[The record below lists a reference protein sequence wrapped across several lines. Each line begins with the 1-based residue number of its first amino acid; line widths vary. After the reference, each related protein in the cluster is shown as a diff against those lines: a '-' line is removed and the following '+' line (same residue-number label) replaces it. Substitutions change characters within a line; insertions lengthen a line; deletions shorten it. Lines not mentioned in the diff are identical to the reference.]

1 MNRDIP
7 LSGLAAP
14 AQQVRVLRLHLA
26 STSAGLLV
34 PESASGWEA
43 LDAGYLVRV
52 AALSVDA
59 QLDLQPLLGQPA
71 LLEIENAGQGYRPYH
86 GRISSAER
94 VGSNGGLARYH
105 LTIEPGLALLR
116 HARDLHVFRDKTC
129 FQITEEILGWYPD
142 LAPPVR
148 IDVQDAAA
156 YLRYDQWTLC
166 QESPLD
172 ALRRLWADEGVF
184 HFFEHSGEPDA
195 ATLGRHTLVLG
206 DHNAAF
212 GPSPA
217 RSYPY
222 HRRDATERTNTIQ
235 QVRLRRQLRPT
246 QAVRGSWDYRT
257 LNLRPTQADAAGAL
271 PIEDHDVGGAYAYR
285 TQAEGNRQT
294 QRQLD
299 ALRCDASTL
308 EGEGECSGLAAGQ
321 AMAISGHFSVDPA
334 QTWVCCAV
342 AFQARNNLEAEV
354 VESAQQALGDT
365 PLAFPTLPARLAG
378 LGAPLRIP
386 ELTDAATDAAA
397 RRDYRNRFHAIPAQS
412 AYRPRR
418 ADGHGRRFQP
428 QAQLEGLVPAI
439 VVSDGA
445 PVHSDRD
452 YRVKV
457 QWVARRGGNGS
468 TRLDALGGSDNA
480 PGQSGAIAWV
490 RVASTLVGDN
500 FGAVW
505 TPRAGQLVYLSPL
518 DGQAD
523 RLVIVALAYNGTGH
537 ADAPHNQ
544 VTGGSAGAVG
554 NAPAWFDGN
563 GHAAVLSG
571 MKTQALASS
580 GEGTGGFNQLVFDST
595 PGQARVELSTTQ
607 ADTGLTLGHQ
617 KLQRDNLREA
627 DRGFGV
633 EVRTQASAAIRA
645 GQGLLL
651 ATEPGQQQ
659 LSASQALSQLQ
670 QSRQLLV
677 TLGTTAKE
685 QQAIVPEEEEPA
697 ERPVVKALQDA
708 EQVLAAS
715 RTGAAPGNQI
725 GGGDGT
731 APAWSSPI
739 QLATSPAGIAAVT
752 PADQIVASGTQ
763 VVQSAGDAI
772 NWAAQNT
779 LSMAVAGAMQLFTHG
794 QASSGSQNQET
805 GIAAHAA
812 TGPVQVRALN
822 NTAAFAAQQAVQ
834 IASTSADVSVVSP
847 AKHVLATAAGA
858 YLKIEGGNIE
868 MGAPGI
874 IEFKA
879 SRREFTGPASAT
891 GDLPELPKTE
901 GQFTRSFALYSLE
914 GTALEGAKVA
924 LFDPD
929 KRTLL
934 WQGAVDASGVATADV
949 TEKSQPY
956 MALAGFEGWSDIF
969 EEVDVAAAD
978 EEEEGSAEASEED
991 GREEESEV
999 SGKDHV

>member
-1 MNRDIP
+1 MDIP
-7 LSGLAAP
+7 LALTAMLAQDP
-14 AQQVRVLRLHLA
+14 RVLRLHV
-26 STSAGLLV
+26 AGLATDVFV
-34 PESASGWEA
+34 PESVSGWEA
-43 LDAGYLVRV
+43 LDAGYLIRI
-52 AALSVDA
+52 ACLSVDA
-59 QLDLQPLLGQPA
+59 QLDLQPLVGQPA
-71 LLEIENAGQGYRPYH
+71 LLEMENAAQGYRPYH
-86 GRISSAER
+86 GRVSSVER

-116 HARDLHVFRDKTC
+116 HARDLYVFRDKTC
-129 FQITEEILGWYPD
+129 FEITEEILGWYPE
-142 LAPPVR
+142 LAPLVR
-148 IDVQDAAA
+148 LDVQDSSV

-184 HFFEHSGEPDA
+184 YFFEHSGAPDSDS
-195 ATLGRHTLVLG
+195 LGEHTLVLG

-217 RSYPY
+217 CTYAY
-222 HRRDATERTNTIQ
+222 HRRDATELTNTIQ

-257 LNLRPTQADAAGAL
+257 LNLRPAQADAPGAVS
-271 PIEDHDVGGAYAYR
+271 IEDNDIGGAYAYR
-285 TQAEGNRQT
+285 TQAEGDRQT

-308 EGEGECSGLAAGQ
+308 EGKGECSGMAAGQ
-321 AMAISGHFSVDPA
+321 SMAITGHYSIEPGQV
-334 QTWVCCAV
+334 WICCAV

-354 VESAQQALGDT
+354 VEGASQALGDT
-365 PLAFPTLPARLAG
+365 PLIFPSLPAHLAG
-378 LGAPLRIP
+378 PGAPLRIP
-386 ELTDAATDAAA
+386 ELMAAGTDATS
-397 RRDYRNRFHAIPAQS
+397 RRDYSNSFYAIPAQS
-412 AYRPRR
+412 SYRPRR

-428 QAQLEGLVPAI
+428 QVQLEGLIPAI
-439 VVSDGA
+439 VVSDGT

-468 TRLDALGGSDNA
+468 TRLEALAGSDNA
-480 PGQSGAIAWV
+480 PGQGGTVAWV

-518 DGQAD
+518 EGQAD
-523 RLVIVALAYNGTGH
+523 RLVIVSLAYDGAGQ

-544 VTGGSAGAVG
+544 VSSGPAGAVG

-563 GHAAVLSG
+563 SHAAVLSG

-580 GEGTGGFNQLVFDST
+580 GQGSGGFNQLVFDAT
-595 PGQARVELSTTQ
+595 PGQARIELSTTQ
-607 ADTGLTLGHQ
+607 ADSGLTLGHQ

-633 EVRTQASAAIRA
+633 EIRTQANAAIRA

-651 ATEPGQQQ
+651 TTEAGQQQ
-659 LSASQALSQLQ
+659 LSATQALAQLQ

-677 TLGTTAKE
+677 TLGTTAKD
-685 QQAIVPEEEEPA
+685 QQAIVPEEEAPD
-697 ERPVVKALQDA
+697 ERPVVKALQDT

-715 RTGAAPGNQI
+715 RTGTAPGNGI
-725 GGGDGT
+725 GGGAGT

-739 QLATSPAGIAAVT
+739 TVVSSPAGIAVVT

-772 NWAAQNT
+772 NWAAQDS
-779 LSMAVAGAMQLFTHG
+779 LSMAVAGAVQLFTHG
-794 QASSGSQNQET
+794 QASGGSQNQEI

-812 TGPVQVRALN
+812 NGPVQVRALN
-822 NTAAFAAQQAVQ
+822 NTAALAAQQAVQ
-834 IASTSADVSVVSP
+834 IVSTHADVSVLSP
-847 AKHVLATAAGA
+847 AKHLLATAAGA

-868 MGAPGI
+868 MGAPGTI
-874 IEFKA
+874 ALKA

-891 GDLPELPKTE
+891 AQLPVLPKSDFCLSCFLRAAKA
-901 GQFTRSFALYSLE
+901 GGALVP
-914 GTALEGAKVA
+914 A
-924 LFDPD
+924 
-929 KRTLL
+929 
-934 WQGAVDASGVATADV
+934 
-949 TEKSQPY
+949 
-956 MALAGFEGWSDIF
+956 
-969 EEVDVAAAD
+969 
-978 EEEEGSAEASEED
+978 
-991 GREEESEV
+991 
-999 SGKDHV
+999 